1 MDENRDYL
9 HYFDAN
15 GTFIKRVNSGSPRY
29 RISISKDGSLF
40 SRSRFRNSDGEQIQY
55 LSQIPDSARTCFTP
69 EGDLIV
75 SASNKITIWKRA
87 YRTKGLPT
95 RNVIPQ
101 PAIRSVSQQSGTNVI
116 DIDFEIIDP
125 DDANATVGILAA
137 VNGNFDNPASL
148 IVPTAWVDGTGSKIG
163 SPIATNQLHRVS
175 WNVKGDWSQQTGT

>member
-1 MDENRDYL
+1 M
-9 HYFDAN
+9 
-15 GTFIKRVNSGSPRY
+15 
-29 RISISKDGSLF
+29 
-40 SRSRFRNSDGEQIQY
+40 
-55 LSQIPDSARTCFTP
+55 FTP

-75 SASNKITIWKRA
+75 SASIKLPFGKEPTGQKVYRLEMLSSAGIRA
-87 YRTKGLPT
+87 
-95 RNVIPQ
+95 
-101 PAIRSVSQQSGTNVI
+101 VSQQSGTNVI

-175 WNVKGDWSQQTGT
+175 WNVKVIGASKLVHLILKSFVRTNDDPLKVL